1 MKKNIIISVEI
12 DTEKDIDLITKAITR
27 GLYKGL
33 DSHPHYIAPP
43 AKVKIN
49 YIQEI

>member
-27 GLYKGL
+27 GLYMGL
-33 DSHPHYIAPP
+33 DSTTYQIAPP